1 MVSGG
6 LTKIELISIALE
18 KLQTR
23 SSETFADIGCGTGSV
38 SIAASKKARTLFSK
52 IWDAKSSKCLMDGPQ
67 PRQSGSHFSPAPS
80 FAI

>member
-6 LTKIELISIALE
+6 LTEIELISIALE
-18 KLQTR
+18 KLQLR

-38 SIAASKKARTLFSK
+38 SIAASKKARSLFSK
-52 IWDAKSSKCLMDGPQ
+52 IWDAKSNKCLMDGSQ
-67 PRQSGSHFSPAPS
+67 PRQSGSHFSCAPS

>member
-6 LTKIELISIALE
+6 LTEIELISVALE
-18 KLQTR
+18 KLQIR

-38 SIAASKKARTLFSK
+38 SIAASKKARALFSK
-52 IWDAKSSKCLMDGPQ
+52 IWDAKSNKCLMDGSQ
-67 PRQSGSHFSPAPS
+67 PRQSGSHFSSAPS